1 MSLRRQKH
9 LQVPVWVRFRHLP
22 LEYWTAEGLSAVASG
37 IGSPLYTD
45 KVTQACSRLDYARVC
60 VMLDYHSK
68 LPKHLVVISPMLR
81 EGKEVPIKVDIEYEW
96 LPMRCTQCCSLGH
109 NVKSCP
115 ESRVKKAAAS
125 VSVFVQKQNSTQ
137 VATSSPGVDLEADV
151 ESDLNAD
158 GDMVNSSAKQ
168 GDNKPVSPQLFPTF
182 DNNGSTLP
190 TTANGVSHKG
200 KEVVVYNPFEIL
212 GNEQTSLD
220 EEGLNSVGHQE
231 AVGQLVLEHNIQFLG
246 LLETRVRQVNIN
258 SVRSNLLRNWSWFD
272 DYSGPGGRI
281 WLVWNAVDV
290 DVEVLRVETQFIHCK
305 VTNKAMHTTC
315 LMTVVY
321 GECDIIPRRELWAGL
336 CLLSGSLSDEPWCV
350 LGDFNAVIDASEI
363 CGTSADVSNA
373 MAEFQDCITAAA
385 LVHLSFTGCLFSWHN
400 CREGSSSLWKRLD
413 RILINAA
420 WLTTWPNSKYICAL
434 PSTSDHSPLILSGYD
449 RGMGRGTFRFA
460 NFLAKQPGFLSSV
473 WSIWRHNIHGTQ
485 MFGVV
490 NKLKSLKPIFRAQR
504 KVKGDLS
511 KNVQQ
516 AKVFLDK
523 AQVLFDVYK
532 EGLLLQLVKM
542 CQVLYCVSVKQER
555 SMLQQRAKLNWLKD
569 GDQCT
574 KVFFRKINT
583 RRARQHIHQIMDS
596 TGELKSEPSQVVS
609 EFVSYYQTLLGGV
622 RNNRALD
629 LSFLQPGLKHILT
642 MEEANGLVSAVS
654 LDEIKEAFFDI
665 SEDSAQDRMAIHP
678 LFSRQLGLS
687 LGGTMQQVLPLLI
700 DCSQNAFIPGRS
712 IADNVMLAQELL
724 SGYNLKRLPPRCT
737 IKVDIQKAYDSVSW
751 DFVLEGLRIFNFPSS
766 FIGWIE
772 QCITTV
778 TYSVSL
784 NGSIH
789 GFFQGA
795 RGIRQ
800 GDPMSPYLFVIVME
814 LWHVLL
820 KLRVQNSDRFLYH
833 WKCREL
839 GILNLCFADDVL
851 IFCSADTQSASIIK
865 QSLAE
870 FAILSGLQVNPHKSQ
885 VILSKSVQSERQAI
899 LDIMGYQAGMLPIKY
914 LGVPLVASRLSIE
927 DCKPLLHKIDKRL
940 AGWGQL
946 TLSFAGRTQLIKS
959 VLSSL
964 HMARLGKVLPK
975 SHGRKYANQ
984 RRKGGLGL
992 EGLRNQSIWTYHSS
1006 NSSWCWKKL
1015 IKLSSLMRPGLDY
1028 QVGDGQQ
1035 FMVWTDIWHP
1045 QGPLLRSFPRGPSIT
1060 GLPADSLLRTVM
1072 LHGTW
1077 NWPSECDFD
1086 IQDIISS
1093 LPIIHPNQPDTIK
1106 WRTRT
1111 GNFTT
1116 AAAFAM
1122 LQPPS
1127 PSFAG
1132 AFDNDGSYLDGATG
1146 HGLCAMWG
1154 IAFGIS

>member
-1 MSLRRQKH
+1 MVLKC
-9 LQVPVWVRFRHLP
+9 L
-22 LEYWTAEGLSAVASG
+22 
-37 IGSPLYTD
+37 
-45 KVTQACSRLDYARVC
+45 VC
-60 VMLDYHSK
+60 
-68 LPKHLVVISPMLR
+68 
-81 EGKEVPIKVDIEYEW
+81 
-96 LPMRCTQCCSLGH
+96 
-109 NVKSCP
+109 
-115 ESRVKKAAAS
+115 
-125 VSVFVQKQNSTQ
+125 
-137 VATSSPGVDLEADV
+137 
-151 ESDLNAD
+151 
-158 GDMVNSSAKQ
+158 
-168 GDNKPVSPQLFPTF
+168 
-182 DNNGSTLP
+182 
-190 TTANGVSHKG
+190 
-200 KEVVVYNPFEIL
+200 
-212 GNEQTSLD
+212 
-220 EEGLNSVGHQE
+220 
-231 AVGQLVLEHNIQFLG
+231 
-246 LLETRVRQVNIN
+246 
-258 SVRSNLLRNWSWFD
+258 
-272 DYSGPGGRI
+272 
-281 WLVWNAVDV
+281 
-290 DVEVLRVETQFIHCK
+290 
-305 VTNKAMHTTC
+305 
-315 LMTVVY
+315 
-321 GECDIIPRRELWAGL
+321 
-336 CLLSGSLSDEPWCV
+336 
-350 LGDFNAVIDASEI
+350 
-363 CGTSADVSNA
+363 
-373 MAEFQDCITAAA
+373 
-385 LVHLSFTGCLFSWHN
+385 
-400 CREGSSSLWKRLD
+400 
-413 RILINAA
+413 
-420 WLTTWPNSKYICAL
+420 
-434 PSTSDHSPLILSGYD
+434 
-449 RGMGRGTFRFA
+449 
-460 NFLAKQPGFLSSV
+460 
-473 WSIWRHNIHGTQ
+473 
-485 MFGVV
+485 V

-665 SEDSAQDRMAIHP
+665 SEDSAPGPDGYTSAFFKAAWPIIGRDVGAAVMEFFQSGRILKQVNATLLVLIPKVPLPARVSDFRPIACCNVIYKAITK
-678 LFSRQLGLS
+678 LLVRR
-687 LGGTMQQVLPLLI
+687 MQQVLPLLI

-814 LWHVLL
+814 YGTFCLSCAFRILT
-820 KLRVQNSDRFLYH
+820 DFLYH

-964 HMARLGKVLPK
+964 HMYWASVFILPK
-975 SHGRKYANQ
+975 SITNAIESRLRTFLWQGATGKGVAKVAWRKYANQ

-1093 LPIIHPNQPDTIK
+1093 LPIIHPNQPDTKMENSDWKLHYSGSVCYAPASVPPALLERLTTMDRIWMEQQDTGCVLCGGLLLESHEHLFFHCPYAEHCINILK
-1106 WRTRT
+1106 SVARFQWPGLGWKRDIIWASKRWRGKHLLNAAART
-1111 GNFTT
+1111 LLASLVYNLWMERNRRRFTST
-1116 AAAFAM
+1116 AASADLIAM
-1122 LQPPS
+1122 RAIEDVRYRIISESIRPSLQRFNLYRIWKIPWDR
-1127 PSFAG
+1127 A
-1132 AFDNDGSYLDGATG
+1132 
-1146 HGLCAMWG
+1146 
-1154 IAFGIS
+1154 